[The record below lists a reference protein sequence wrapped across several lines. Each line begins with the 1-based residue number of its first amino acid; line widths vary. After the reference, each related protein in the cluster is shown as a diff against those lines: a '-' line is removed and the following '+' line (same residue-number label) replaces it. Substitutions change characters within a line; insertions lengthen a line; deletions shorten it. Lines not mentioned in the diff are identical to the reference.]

1 MGYSCSHAANE
12 CLKYILKSIC
22 LPLSQ
27 NTWKYNGEMY
37 FFERGRENS
46 DGAITGTVFRFL
58 EDGVHVRKAGSVRI
72 ERNGAIT
79 RFSAIPT
86 RLKLHAREKCC
97 NGDFEF
103 KGPLTRFV

>member
-1 MGYSCSHAANE
+1 MGYSCSIAADK
-12 CLKYILKSIC
+12 CLKFVLKSIC

-27 NTWKYNGEMY
+27 NTWKHDGEMY
-37 FFERGRENS
+37 FFERGRENR
-46 DGAITGTVFRFL
+46 DGAITGTVYRFL

-72 ERNGAIT
+72 EKNGAIT
-79 RFSAIPT
+79 RFAAIPT
-86 RLKLHAREKCC
+86 RLRLLAREKCS